1 MLGFLASDE
10 SFVLFALALSSP
22 ATFVLGAPTPTPY
35 HWNGIRY
42 ASAARFQAP
51 RTPATHR
58 SIVQNATAFGPN
70 CWQATEGAT
79 GLGFFGEP
87 NGTQAEDWFGA
98 ECAGAGEGFER
109 GSTAAGLGLYSW
121 GRIPARGSG
130 LAQQLLGADHQ
141 RRERPRRRRPAVPPR
156 AVRVLAGN
164 DTAELGVLNA
174 GLLDQQCALQWVQT
188 HIHKF
193 GGDPSHVTIWGESAG
208 AGSVLNHVY
217 ANGGQTQQVL
227 DLKRPLFH
235 AGIDSAAAL
244 AGGAK
249 GDVDYVPVIE
259 EKDGFLRDRA
269 SVLLR
274 QDKKNPGVSS
284 VSPRQTKLAQQFDA
298 TLAGL
303 FPLLTASERERVAHE
318 YPVSEGS
325 TVGNTFD
332 RIKNVIA
339 DSTFVCPGLITDA
352 HTKTYRFVEAFGS
365 HGWKGLFAYG
375 NAYHHDDVA
384 AVTSFAGALEGFL
397 RAYDPN
403 ENPAA
408 APGVNPQWPTFD
420 SRKQLVF
427 NTTTG
432 DPRAEANPEVIETA
446 AIKVYG
452 STQMEKCDLWAG
464 NISGSNSEP

>member
-22 ATFVLGAPTPTPY
+22 ATFVLGAPTPTPVSAY

-58 SIVQNATAFGPN
+58 SIVQNATARRIGLVLN
-70 CWQATEGAT
+70 VQA
-79 GLGFFGEP
+79 
-87 NGTQAEDWFGA
+87 
-98 ECAGAGEGFER
+98 
-109 GSTAAGLGLYSW
+109 
-121 GRIPARGSG
+121 PARALSEGVRLPVLVFIHG
-130 LAQQLLGADHQ
+130 GGYQLG
-141 RRERPRRRRPAVPPR
+141 EAVSHSSFS
-156 AVRVLAGN
+156 ALITNAGN
-164 DTAELGVLNA
+164 DLVAVVLQYRLGPFGSLP
-174 GLLDQQCALQWVQT
+174 GTIPRSSGFSTPDCSIRCQCALQWVQT

-274 QDKKNPGVSS
+274 QDKKNPGV
-284 VSPRQTKLAQQFDA
+284 FDA

-339 DSTFVCPGLITDA
+339 DSTFVCP
-352 HTKTYRFVEAFGS
+352 TYRFVEAFGS

-384 AVTSFAGALEGFL
+384 F
-397 RAYDPN
+397 
-403 ENPAA
+403 
-408 APGVNPQWPTFD
+408 
-420 SRKQLVF
+420 
-427 NTTTG
+427 
-432 DPRAEANPEVIETA
+432 
-446 AIKVYG
+446 
-452 STQMEKCDLWAG
+452 
-464 NISGSNSEP
+464 